1 MYCKRGGAM
10 NKKFAWELFKN
21 TGNIDAYLLMKDVEY
36 GEQMIE
42 NTKVVPNVLGDNNGN
57 SKDQGNS
64 HKNS

>member
-1 MYCKRGGAM
+1 M

-42 NTKVVPNVLGDNNGN
+42 KPKDVPNMLGETNGI
-57 SKDQGNS
+57 SKDQGDSNQNS
-64 HKNS
+64 KLF